1 MDTFEEIYT
10 TIEQS
15 KRLLELGLP
24 ANTADCYFERYK
36 PGKYWR
42 VQVRQNSIETGD
54 DFFKKYGD
62 GDLYNYYPCWSSGQ
76 LIKIYI
82 KCIKETETFS
92 ANIILSRPFFNGIEC
107 MLEYI
112 EEDIEFLDFSKL
124 N

>member
-36 PGKYWR
+36 PGKYCR
-42 VQVRQNSIETGD
+42 VQVRQNSIETSD
-54 DFFKKYGD
+54 NFFKKYGD
-62 GDLYNYYPCWSSGQ
+62 GDLYNYYPCWSVGQ
-76 LIKIYI
+76 LIKIYLQ
-82 KCIKETETFS
+82 CCNESETFS
-92 ANIILSRPFFNGIEC
+92 ACVILSKPFFKDVEYI
-107 MLEYI
+107 LKYI